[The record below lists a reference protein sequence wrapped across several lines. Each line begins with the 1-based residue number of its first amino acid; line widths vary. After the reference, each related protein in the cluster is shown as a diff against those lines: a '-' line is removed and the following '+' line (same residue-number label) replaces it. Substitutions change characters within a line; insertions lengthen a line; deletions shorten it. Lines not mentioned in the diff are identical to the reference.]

1 MKKSICFFSSFF
13 VGGKIPYYVEY
24 YITQCR
30 PHFDEF
36 IYLYNEQS
44 LDTSSS
50 EFLAQKNIQAFP
62 VKNEGYDFG
71 MWYKAFQTI
80 DPSAYH
86 MVSLINDSCILFR
99 PIDDVFTTIKN
110 SSSHYIGMLR
120 SDRYAPHIQ
129 SFFVI
134 IKKEAVPLAFEYF
147 LQKGIV
153 TDYRQVIQTY
163 EIGLSQYMIQRGL
176 KIEGLYN
183 KGFENF
189 DKNPSFARVKELIEE
204 GMPMIKKKIVFRN
217 YRGLEHYWVVRMN
230 FNTDYRIYF
239 NFIKKQYNKETLIDM
254 ERVMI
259 DAPRQ
264 HHFDLFLFA
273 MARGIANFLRA
284 IPGMRWLFHQFI
296 LLIKKFRK

>member
-13 VGGKIPYYVEY
+13 IGGKIPYYVEY
-24 YITQCR
+24 YLEQCR
-30 PHFDEF
+30 PQFDE
-36 IYLYNEQS
+36 IVYLFNEQS
-44 LDTSSS
+44 LHNDSQS
-50 EFLAQKNIQAFP
+50 FLKKNSIKAFP

-80 DPSAYH
+80 DPTSYH
-86 MVSLINDSCILFR
+86 TVALINDSCILFR
-99 PIDDVFTTIKN
+99 PLDDIFKTIQT
-110 SSSHYIGMLR
+110 SSAHYIGMLR

-129 SFFVI
+129 SFFVV
-134 IKKEAVPLAFEYF
+134 IKNEAVSIAFEYF

-153 TDYRQVIQTY
+153 SDYRQVIQTY
-163 EIGLSQYMIQRGL
+163 EIGLSQHIIQKGFT
-176 KIEGLYN
+176 IEGLYN
-183 KGFENF
+183 KGYE
-189 DKNPSFARVKELIEE
+189 DYPKNPSFARVKELIEE

-239 NFIKKQYNKETLIDM
+239 NFIKTQYNPDTIIDID
-254 ERVMI
+254 RVMA

-264 HHFDLFLFA
+264 HHFDLMLFA
-273 MARGIANFLRA
+273 IARGFANALRS

>member
-24 YITQCR
+24 YLTQCR
-30 PHFDEF
+30 QHFDEF
-36 IYLYNEQS
+36 IYLYNEQI
-44 LDTSSS
+44 LDASSAD
-50 EFLAQKNIQAFP
+50 FLAQNNIQAFP

-71 MWYKAFQTI
+71 MWYKAFKSI
-80 DPSAYH
+80 DSQSYH
-86 MVSLINDSCILFR
+86 TVALINDSCILFR
-99 PIDDVFTTIKN
+99 PMDDVFKAIQN
-110 SSSHYIGMLR
+110 SKAHYIGMLR

-134 IKKEAVPLAFEYF
+134 IKDEAVPAAFEYF

-153 TDYRQVIQTY
+153 SDYRQVIQTY
-163 EIGLSQYMIQRGL
+163 EIGLSQHMIQQGFH
-176 KIEGLYN
+176 IEGLYN
-183 KGFENF
+183 KGFESF
-189 DKNPSFARVKELIEE
+189 EKNPSFARVKELIEE

-230 FNTDYRIYF
+230 FNADYRIYF
-239 NFIKKQYNKETLIDM
+239 DFIKKQYDKSSLIDI
-254 ERVMI
+254 ERVMR

-273 MARGIANFLRA
+273 IARGCANFLRA
-284 IPGMRWLFHQFI
+284 IPGMRWLFHQSI